1 MDAAVVGG
9 LVGAVTQV
17 LLTELYRSLTVQ
29 DQGSFVFKDEFNLMK
44 EKLEYMIS
52 FLADAQQLGKSHRN
66 YMTLQTTFT
75 QLRELVYDADDI
87 MLDFH
92 NRAAYED
99 VFPIRRHTPRGR
111 LFRHN
116 AESTLKKI
124 INRIDDMENKFTKY
138 LSPLTQIIL
147 INKEESTT
155 SVRPTSRIL
164 SLSKP
169 VGLEDDT
176 PEIVKWITTHE
187 KSCRIALVGMGGLGK
202 TTFARKIFN
211 ERDVVNHFD
220 KRVWVTVS
228 QAYKEEDIL
237 LNMLKHI
244 RDNYNLNVAQ
254 YREENIF
261 RNMPKKEVNSRVV
274 ADDVMSQICRSLTN
288 QRYLIVM
295 DDVWRMDGWWRKL
308 IDRLPKGERCKS
320 SIIITTRH
328 ERIARDMGVSQI
340 HKVHKLDENES
351 WSLFCSVAFS
361 VNKSMGS
368 DPEFEAVG
376 KAIVKK
382 CDGLPL
388 AIKTIAGLLSTKL
401 NSLHQWRKVC
411 ANFFGELENESTV
424 LATLRLSYD
433 DLPAVHKHCILCF
446 SVYPEDMEIN
456 ADQLVYW
463 WVSEGF
469 VQERKSYTAID
480 EAFQCLKELVN
491 RCLVEAVEQR
501 GYDGR
506 VFKCKMHDVVRELI
520 IKISK
525 DEKFC
530 SFDEAS
536 KQVPEV
542 DSRHL
547 GYTAEMDLERLKEN
561 SKLRAFLLMKYIPFT
576 FHPALAT
583 VNSLRVVD
591 LSNEELKKVHV
602 KQMLRWIQ
610 SQKRLAYV
618 NFQGV
623 ENLKKLPDWIKKR
636 QNLKIL
642 VLKDCKN
649 LKKLPPW
656 IIYLQNL
663 VLLDVENCPLEYL
676 PHGFGKLTKLQ
687 VLYGL
692 KLTKQGSGSTSLG
705 ELKSLINLR
714 VLGINLS
721 KNNEIPDKEEF
732 ILYALSR
739 LKVLYIDSKNC
750 EQNDV
755 ALINKLLPPAS
766 LEELHL
772 SSYNGDTTPDWLS
785 SLFLPEL
792 LYLSV
797 EHSQIISVGP
807 NFWNT
812 VRKPWKLEGICLN
825 NLPRFKLEW
834 GDLRSMKYLRHVE
847 VRRCQHLNTF
857 PFIVNDHG
865 YWERNDDNQ

>member
-87 MLDFH
+87 ILDFQ

-111 LFRHN
+111 LFRDN

-138 LSPLTQIIL
+138 LSPLTQIIPN
-147 INKEESTT
+147 NKEESTT
-155 SVRPTSRIL
+155 SVRHMSRIL
-164 SLSKP
+164 SLSTP

-176 PEIVKWITTHE
+176 PKIVKWITTD
-187 KSCRIALVGMGGLGK
+187 KQSCSIALVGMGGLGK

-244 RDNYNLNVAQ
+244 RDNYSLNVAQ

-340 HKVHKLDENES
+340 HKVRKLDENES

-401 NSLHQWRKVC
+401 NSLHQWRMVC
-411 ANFFGELENESTV
+411 ANFFSELENQNTV

-446 SVYPEDMEIN
+446 SVYPEDTEIN

-469 VQERKSYTAID
+469 VQEKKPYTVID
-480 EAFQCLKELVN
+480 EALQCLQELVS

-506 VFKCKMHDVVRELI
+506 VFKCKMHD
-520 IKISK
+520 
-525 DEKFC
+525 
-530 SFDEAS
+530 
-536 KQVPEV
+536 QVPEV

-602 KQMLRWIQ
+602 EQMLRWIK

-649 LKKLPPW
+649 LKKLPPS

-692 KLTKQGSGSTSLG
+692 KITKQGSGSTSLG

-721 KNNEIPDKEEF
+721 KNNEIPDGEEF
-732 ILYALSR
+732 ILYALSQ

-755 ALINKLLPPAS
+755 ALINKLVPPAS

-785 SLFLPEL
+785 SLSLPEL

-797 EHSQIISVGP
+797 EHSQIVS
-807 NFWNT
+807 
-812 VRKPWKLEGICLN
+812 ICLN
-825 NLPRFKLEW
+825 SLPRFKLEW
-834 GDLRSMKYLRHVE
+834 EDLRSMKYLRYVE
-847 VRRCQHLNTF
+847 VHHCQRLNTF
-857 PFIVNDHG
+857 PFIVNNHG
-865 YWERNDDNQ
+865 HWERNDDN